1 MGVVSSELIDKWT
14 EYKRYLDEDYSD
26 RCLMI
31 ELEIERQNTSKNLD
45 KDDPK
50 YFPPKEASGFICK
63 YKPTFEG
70 FMDYLEMT
78 Q

>member
-1 MGVVSSELIDKWT
+1 MSIVSSELIDKWT

-45 KDDPK
+45 KDDPR
-50 YFPPKEASGFICK
+50 YLSPKKASNLMHK
-63 YKPTFEG
+63 DKPTFEG

>member
-1 MGVVSSELIDKWT
+1 MSIVSSELIDKWT

-31 ELEIERQNTSKNLD
+31 ELEVERQNTSKNLD

-50 YFPPKEASGFICK
+50 YFSSKEASNLMHK
-63 YKPTFEG
+63 DKPTFEG